1 MTDDEAQAL
10 HDLRKKIH
18 GENHDSVSCWCC
30 CLDCDFKVTENIID
44 MTGRWT
50 SGLSG
55 TDLLHAVNDARCGKT
70 TYIETDGERVAV
82 IAPAAGKEPS
92 Q

>member
-1 MTDDEAQAL
+1 MTDNEAQAL

-30 CLDCDFKVTENIID
+30 CLDCDFK
-44 MTGRWT
+44 
-50 SGLSG
+50 
-55 TDLLHAVNDARCGKT
+55 T
-70 TYIETDGERVAV
+70 TYIETDGERVTI
-82 IAPAAGKEPS
+82 IAPVTGKEPS